1 MNIPAGT
8 TAPVLE
14 SIIKSTTTTSTT
26 TTTTTTTPLPPTK
39 PPSKQEIHGLWYYML
54 LPLHDPFYSNF
65 YLP

>member
-14 SIIKSTTTTSTT
+14 SVIRSTTTI
-26 TTTTTTTPLPPTK
+26 TTTTTTPLQPTK
-39 PPSKQEIHGLWYYML
+39 PPSKQESHGLWYYML